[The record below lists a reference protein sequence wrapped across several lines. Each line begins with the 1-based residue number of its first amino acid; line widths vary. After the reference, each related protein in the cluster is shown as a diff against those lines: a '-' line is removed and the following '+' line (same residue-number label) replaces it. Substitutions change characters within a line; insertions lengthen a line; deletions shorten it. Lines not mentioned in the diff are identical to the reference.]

1 MEAGPGGWERPAI
14 CGRAR
19 RGPETR
25 VTLASSH
32 WFQPNAAPG
41 RAGNAP
47 ATPVEGQSPP
57 SGGQHEPPSA
67 PFGGGAFQFLILA
80 LPLLLIFVM
89 TRSQNKKQKQIE
101 SSLKAGDRVVTRD
114 GLLGKIV
121 DISPN
126 SLRVK
131 LEIAPGVN
139 VQILKSA
146 IQGPD
151 PGEVA
156 AADAKVA
163 DAAKEKK
170 S

>member
-1 MEAGPGGWERPAI
+1 M
-14 CGRAR
+14 
-19 RGPETR
+19 
-25 VTLASSH
+25 ASSN

-47 ATPVEGQSPP
+47 AAPAEGQPSPP
-57 SGGQHEPPSA
+57 SGGEAPPA
-67 PFGGGAFQFLILA
+67 PFGGGAFSFLILA

-89 TRSQNKKQKQIE
+89 TRSQNKKQKQLE
-101 SSLKAGDRVVTRD
+101 ASLKVGDRVYTQS
-114 GLLGKIV
+114 GILGRIT
-121 DISPN
+121 DLSPN
-126 SLRVK
+126 SPRVK

-151 PGEVA
+151 PGEAA
-156 AADAKVA
+156 AADAKAA
-163 DAAKEKK
+163 DKAKEPAKDKK

>member
-1 MEAGPGGWERPAI
+1 M
-14 CGRAR
+14 
-19 RGPETR
+19 
-25 VTLASSH
+25 ASSN

-47 ATPVEGQSPP
+47 AAPVEGQSPP
-57 SGGQHEPPSA
+57 PSGGQEAPPA
-67 PFGGGAFQFLILA
+67 PFGGGAFSFLILA

-89 TRSQNKKQKQIE
+89 TRSQNKKQKQLE
-101 SSLKAGDRVVTRD
+101 SNLKAGDRVVTQS
-114 GLLGKIV
+114 GLLGKIT
-121 DISPN
+121 DINPN
-126 SLRVK
+126 SPRVK

-146 IQGPD
+146 IQGQD

-163 DAAKEKK
+163 DAAKDKK